1 MKAYDDL
8 LLLQTQ
14 KIVDLSEAVNCQ
26 IVLDTLCFWH
36 NKRLENYAIC
46 VMSNHVHW
54 VFKLYEKDENKMP
67 VYLQDVL
74 QSVKRFYASKIN
86 KYESLSGNLWQ
97 KESYDTTIRDE
108 RHFYQA
114 IEYTKNNP
122 VNAGL
127 VSDWK
132 DWKGTIIF

>member
-1 MKAYDDL
+1 
-8 LLLQTQ
+8 
-14 KIVDLSEAVNCQ
+14 
-26 IVLDTLCFWH
+26 
-36 NKRLENYAIC
+36 
-46 VMSNHVHW
+46 
-54 VFKLYEKDENKMP
+54 MP

-74 QSVKRFYASKIN
+74 QSVKRFSASKIN
-86 KYESLSGNLWQ
+86 KYEGLSGNLWQ

-108 RHFYQA
+108 RHLYQA

-127 VSDWK
+127 VSNWK